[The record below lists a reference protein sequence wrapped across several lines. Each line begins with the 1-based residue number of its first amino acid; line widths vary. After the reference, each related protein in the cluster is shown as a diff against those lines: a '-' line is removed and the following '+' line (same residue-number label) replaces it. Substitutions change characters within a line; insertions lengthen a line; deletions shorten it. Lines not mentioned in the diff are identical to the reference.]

1 MMIRIRNK
9 GMERSFIMNAPA
21 KKVMKED
28 VFEYIKDLV
37 RKNGTNEIQL
47 SASQISKHFNIS
59 IPTAHYHITNLVN
72 DGLLIQLP
80 KRGKHNTKYY
90 KVKEASDS
98 KSSVKLFN
106 LNEIEKF
113 KKELEK
119 TLKQT
124 TKDLS
129 SHVADKSVS
138 KTDTDHQE
146 DTDQKQKEEK
156 KEQHLSISETEES
169 KEPVSVSY
177 EEIPDFPK
185 LHSVT
190 EPLLEEKPLTLDERI
205 ERFLKESENVASAE
219 QLLTRE
225 DREVLAVMNETIQQ
239 NIVYLKDLSEQL
251 STIQNKKLI
260 QELIDERNRL
270 LEQIK
275 RLNEQNEL
283 LQQQLKDTQE
293 KHQLDPQRLRIMQ
306 QNIIHFVDTWLDQP
320 NHALALGRRQ
330 FRETLVKHINDVF
343 RYVLGLES
351 SR

>member
-1 MMIRIRNK
+1 
-9 GMERSFIMNAPA
+9 MERSFIMNAPA

-28 VFEYIKDLV
+28 VYEYIKDLV
-37 RKNGTNEIQL
+37 KQNGTNEIQL
-47 SASQISKHFNIS
+47 SASQISKHFDIS

-72 DGLLIQLP
+72 DGLLIPLP

-90 KVKEASDS
+90 KVKEVSDS
-98 KSSVKLFN
+98 KSSSAKLFN

-129 SHVADKSVS
+129 SHVADQTNTAIS
-138 KTDTDHQE
+138 DHQE
-146 DTDQKQKEEK
+146 DKNQKQEKEEK
-156 KEQHLSISETEES
+156 EQHVSIPEAEET
-169 KEPVSVSY
+169 KEPVSIAH

-343 RYVLGLES
+343 RYVLGLE
-351 SR
+351 

>member
-1 MMIRIRNK
+1 
-9 GMERSFIMNAPA
+9 MERSFIMTAPA

-28 VFEYIKDLV
+28 VYEYIKSLV
-37 RKNGTNEIQL
+37 KQSKVNEIQL

-72 DGLLIQLP
+72 DGLLIPLS

-90 KVKEASDS
+90 QVKEVSDS
-98 KSSVKLFN
+98 KSSSVKLFN
-106 LNEIEKF
+106 LNEIEEF

-129 SHVADKSVS
+129 SHITD
-138 KTDTDHQE
+138 KTDMTPSDHQE
-146 DTDQKQKEEK
+146 EKNQKEKEEK
-156 KEQHLSISETEES
+156 KEQPLSTPEAEES
-169 KEPVSVSY
+169 KEPVSVTH

-185 LHSVT
+185 LPSVT

-239 NIVYLKDLSEQL
+239 NIVYLKDLSQQL

-270 LEQIK
+270 LEQID

-283 LQQQLKDTQE
+283 LQKQLKDTQE

-330 FRETLVKHINDVF
+330 FRETLVKHINDIF
-343 RYVLGLES
+343 RYVLGLE
-351 SR
+351 